1 MNGYIRMTKTEPYSL
16 SNFIGDMT
24 TFLERSPSQAEQAE
38 VAEVLVGRL
47 VRNSDWLSPDMVS
60 PSPTGYARKSIYC
73 DPEDRF
79 EIVVLVWQ
87 PGQRTPLHD
96 HDGTWG
102 AEGVVQGKLLVYN
115 FVQIQDLP
123 EDCVQLKAMG
133 PDIINEHGT
142 GQLLPPADCHIV
154 ECYGDQTAV
163 TVHVYGK
170 QLKKFRL
177 FDAGESPDVYR
188 TRLQD
193 VKCTYDD
200 LGWYM

>member
-1 MNGYIRMTKTEPYSL
+1 MNGYFRMTKTEPYSL
-16 SNFIGDMT
+16 SDFIGDMT
-24 TFLERSPSQAEQAE
+24 AFVERSPSQAEQAE
-38 VAEVLVGRL
+38 VAELLVGRL
-47 VRNSDWLSPDMVS
+47 VRNSDWLTPEMSTPRAE
-60 PSPTGYARKSIYC
+60 GYARKSIYC

-102 AEGVVQGKLLVYN
+102 AEGVVKGQLRVYN
-115 FVQIQDLP
+115 YVQVKDLP
-123 EDCVQLKAMG
+123 DSCVQLEAIA
-133 PDIINEHGT
+133 PAIVNEHGT

-154 ECYGDQTAV
+154 ECYGTETAV

-177 FDAGESPDVYR
+177 FDAVESADVYR

-193 VKCTYDD
+193 VNCVYDD
-200 LGWYM
+200 VAWFM